1 MARSSSSGD
10 HRHRPRQAD
19 IARLAGVSQ
28 ATVSLI
34 VNGRAG
40 RDVQIA
46 PETIQRVHDAIESLG
61 YAINPAGRSLAGGR
75 NRLLGVYT
83 FESLFPVDQRDFYY
97 PFLLGIEREAERQ
110 GWDLLLFTSAT
121 SADGRRS
128 AYHDNVSRLR
138 LADGSILLGKHS
150 DADELQRL
158 VRERVPFVYLGRR
171 DVPGTEIDYVTAD
184 YSDATG
190 RVVDH
195 LVELGHRE
203 LAYLP
208 GSTTAE
214 PTADRNAGFEA
225 AIDRHDL
232 AVPDSRRR
240 AADIADAVHADWLNT
255 VLTGGVTAFVA
266 HHSEVAQRLLDLLAE
281 RGERVPADRSVVALN
296 DPTAGTDPAL
306 AGFRIPRESMGEHS
320 VRILIDKLSDPVD
333 VGPRQVVLSCELA
346 TDGTAGPA
354 RPARSST

>member
-1 MARSSSSGD
+1 MARSSSPGD
-10 HRHRPRQAD
+10 HRRRPRQAD
-19 IARLAGVSQ
+19 IARVAGVSQ

-46 PETIQRVHDAIESLG
+46 PETIQRVHDAIEELG

-83 FESLFPVDQRDFYY
+83 FESLFPVDQRDFYH
-97 PFLLGIEREAERQ
+97 PFLLRIEREAERQ

-128 AYHDNVSRLR
+128 VYHDNVSRLR
-138 LADGSILLGKHS
+138 LADGSILLGKDS
-150 DADELQRL
+150 RTDELQRL
-158 VRERVPFVYLGRR
+158 IREQVPFVYLGRR
-171 DVPGTEIDYVTAD
+171 DVPGTEIDHVTAD
-184 YSDATG
+184 YADATG

-195 LVELGHRE
+195 LVELGHRD

-208 GSTTAE
+208 GSTAAE

-225 AIDRHDL
+225 AVDRHAL
-232 AVPDSRRR
+232 EVPEAHRRP
-240 AADIADAVHADWLNT
+240 ADIPDAVETDWLES
-255 VLTGGVTAFVA
+255 VLADGVTALVA
-266 HHSEVAQRLLDLLAE
+266 HHPEVAQRVLDLLAE
-281 RGERVPADRSVVALN
+281 RGERVPADRSVVSLN

-306 AGFRIPRESMGEHS
+306 AGFRIPREAMGVHS
-320 VRILIDKLSDPVD
+320 VRILIEKLTDPVD
-333 VGPRQVVLSCELA
+333 VGPRQLVLHCELA
-346 TDGTAGPA
+346 INGTAGPA
-354 RPARSST
+354 RPARSTT